1 MGQPRDARCPP
12 SEPNGQTGSNSAVT
26 AWPLA
31 SNLKLTR
38 CKIGQTVLMCTNPKF
53 AKLAISQIGQ
63 TKARTKSNQHKEGK
77 VALPR
82 CDNEQASKRGK
93 SLPFL
98 DMCQVHALLAQT
110 VVDSAGV
117 LINSIASV
125 GGGGRFA
132 QRWKRGTFA
141 LTLFPPTGV
150 ALWLTSPSLAKDALV
165 RSSPSKVGRR
175 SCRQR
180 RLLGIPPGRRQMI
193 GRPQRLAS
201 SSRALVSPA

>member
-1 MGQPRDARCPP
+1 
-12 SEPNGQTGSNSAVT
+12 
-26 AWPLA
+26 
-31 SNLKLTR
+31 
-38 CKIGQTVLMCTNPKF
+38 MCTNPKF
-53 AKLAISQIGQ
+53 AKLAISKIGQ

-125 GGGGRFA
+125 GGGGGSL
-132 QRWKRGTFA
+132 KDGN
-141 LTLFPPTGV
+141 V
-150 ALWLTSPSLAKDALV
+150 EPSL
-165 RSSPSKVGRR
+165 
-175 SCRQR
+175 
-180 RLLGIPPGRRQMI
+180 
-193 GRPQRLAS
+193 
-201 SSRALVSPA
+201 